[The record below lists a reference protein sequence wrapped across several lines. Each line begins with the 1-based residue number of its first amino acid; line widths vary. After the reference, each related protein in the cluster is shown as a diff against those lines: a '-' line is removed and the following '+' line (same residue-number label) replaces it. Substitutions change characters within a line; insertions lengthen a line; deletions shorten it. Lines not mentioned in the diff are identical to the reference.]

1 MGESMCRVR
10 SIPSVPVAT
19 AFPSWAVAIAVGCA
33 AIIGHPADAAGILV
47 DFEDIALGGGTPYL
61 DGSYVDPSLDD
72 PTPQGGGS
80 GTSRAVPFV
89 SRGASFSNWYDR
101 GWFTWTGFAITG
113 VNDPTPSSPVY
124 DNQYSA
130 AAGPAFEG
138 TNYAI
143 AYLSSY
149 GLAPVIDL
157 PAGYDAASVRITN
170 TTYAKA
176 VILDGNAPYAR
187 RFGDDPSTSGVV
199 ETNFPDHFSLFLTG
213 YSGANATGTVV
224 GSVES
229 VLADYRFSDDALDF
243 VVDEWTQVDLSGLAG
258 ARSIALTWF
267 STDTSTYDG
276 VAYIN
281 TPTYVAI
288 DNLALV
294 PEPSAIVLAACGVAI
309 AGAAVRRRVRKP

>member
-1 MGESMCRVR
+1 MMK
-10 SIPSVPVAT
+10 SVGRFPGASTSPTT
-19 AFPSWAVAIAVGCA
+19 AFPSWAVSLVVGCA
-33 AIIGHPADAAGILV
+33 ACFGGPAAHADGILV
-47 DFEDIALGGGTPYL
+47 DFEDVPLGGGTQYL
-61 DGSYVDPSLDD
+61 DGSYTDPALDD
-72 PTPQGGGS
+72 PAPQGGGS
-80 GTSRAVPFV
+80 GTSRAVPFL
-89 SRGASFSNWYDR
+89 SRGVSFSNWYDR
-101 GWFTWTGFAITG
+101 GWFAWTGFAITG
-113 VNDPTPSSPVY
+113 VNAPTPSSPVY

-157 PAGYDAASVRITN
+157 PPGYDAASVRITN

-187 RFGDDPSTSGVV
+187 RFGDDPSTPGVV
-199 ETNFPDHFSLFLTG
+199 ETNHPDHFSLFFTG
-213 YSGANATGTVV
+213 YSGPNATGTVV

-243 VVDEWTQVDLSGLAG
+243 VVDQWTQVDLSGLGG
-258 ARSIALTWF
+258 ARSIALSWF
-267 STDTSTYDG
+267 STDTSTYDD
-276 VAYIN
+276 VTYIN

-288 DNLALV
+288 DNLAVV
-294 PEPSAIVLAACGVAI
+294 PEPSAIVLTACGVAV
-309 AGAAVRRRVRKP
+309 AGLAAGRRRWLP